1 MSDAEK
7 IAPQY
12 DKGQRAFEAY
22 VLWRHNAAHSIPVI
36 RRMWEHLSGEERSAW
51 LVVPL
56 TTEALETLR
65 AIPVHLHCQWVFHH
79 GGEPYRNVASRFRQ
93 LVLSAQKTAQE
104 AGRQFRPFRFHDLR
118 HLFAVEYL
126 KGGGSL
132 YALQKIMGHSS
143 VKVTEMYLDYLT
155 PQEADK
161 ARMTG

>member
-1 MSDAEK
+1 VG
-7 IAPQY
+7 
-12 DKGQRAFEAY
+12 KGRK
-22 VLWRHNAAHSIPVI
+22 LR
-36 RRMWEHLSGEERSAW
+36 
-51 LVVPL
+51 VVPL